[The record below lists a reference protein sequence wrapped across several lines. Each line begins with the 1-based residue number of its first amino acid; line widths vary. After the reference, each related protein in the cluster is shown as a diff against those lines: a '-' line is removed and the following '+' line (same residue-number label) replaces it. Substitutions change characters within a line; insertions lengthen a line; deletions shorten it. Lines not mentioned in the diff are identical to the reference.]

1 MTHLVDAF
9 CVLAAVVHFRLG
21 ALVQVGHPRDGVQ
34 RAVDEQTPVAD
45 VVVAS
50 LESDIVAL
58 NLGTRSG
65 DHRFLEL
72 RLFIRPFS
80 LDEGFK

>member
-9 CVLAAVVHFRLG
+9 CVLAAVVHLRLG

-50 LESDIVAL
+50 LENDIVA
-58 NLGTRSG
+58 
-65 DHRFLEL
+65 
-72 RLFIRPFS
+72 
-80 LDEGFK
+80 

>member
-50 LESDIVAL
+50 LESDIVA
-58 NLGTRSG
+58 
-65 DHRFLEL
+65 
-72 RLFIRPFS
+72 
-80 LDEGFK
+80 